1 MNRKDGLTDVF
12 KMFLGEVVY
21 KINRET
27 EDNVLIKR
35 IDYKSNDEEFEET
48 IYDYRGNPQYSSMI
62 TKLCDYN
69 HRSEFIL
76 KVIQKELEEKK
87 DQQIMLLGQNK
98 SILKYLHD
106 AIEYR
111 NIATVG
117 YYVGGM
123 KEADLKISERKKIVV
138 ATYAMAAEGLDIKSL
153 TTLILVT
160 PRTDVVQA
168 VGRILRVKHERPLVV
183 DIVDTHDV
191 FQRQWKKR
199 YTFYKKNKYK
209 VIQTDNFK
217 YMKDEWEDV
226 QYSSRKKK
234 KTAKDVSISK
244 CMIQLKI

>member
-1 MNRKDGLTDVF
+1 
-12 KMFLGEVVY
+12 
-21 KINRET
+21 
-27 EDNVLIKR
+27 
-35 IDYKSNDEEFEET
+35 
-48 IYDYRGNPQYSSMI
+48 
-62 TKLCDYN
+62 
-69 HRSEFIL
+69 
-76 KVIQKELEEKK
+76 
-87 DQQIMLLGQNK
+87 
-98 SILKYLHD
+98 
-106 AIEYR
+106 
-111 NIATVG
+111 
-117 YYVGGM
+117 
-123 KEADLKISERKKIVV
+123 
-138 ATYAMAAEGLDIKSL
+138 MAAEGLDIKSL
-153 TTLILVT
+153 TTVMFVT